1 MENSIN
7 ESLGL
12 IEPAHQSD
20 NNSTLTQES
29 EIPISQA
36 ESFQDIRIIR
46 RWVQFF
52 GWLTIVSMVIT
63 VISLLVMMSK

>member
-1 MENSIN
+1 MEEKTITDI
-7 ESLGL
+7 LGVSGSNTEQ
-12 IEPAHQSD
+12 IEPQ
-20 NNSTLTQES
+20 
-29 EIPISQA
+29 IIISK
-36 ESFQDIRIIR
+36 EDCYKDIRTIR